1 MENIDDWIDLETEI
15 ENCKQCPKMN
25 RRGRSESCPGRGN
38 KESPI
43 VLVGQSLCRL
53 GMETKTPFA
62 GSSGVLLDRIFDR
75 SEIEIR
81 DNIFIS
87 NLVKCHPPGN
97 RASTTIEKN
106 NCIAYLIHEIQFIH
120 PKIVITLGKDATLAF
135 LGRIPFGE
143 AVNNYF
149 EGEDF
154 ILAPVYH
161 PAYYL
166 HSNDK
171 RGLVI
176 WSKRLIT
183 LLNEYWEE
191 I

>member
-1 MENIDDWIDLETEI
+1 MGNFNEWVALETEI
-15 ENCKQCPKMN
+15 ENCKECPKMN
-25 RRGRSESCPGRGN
+25 RRGRSENCPGQGN

-43 VLVGQSLCRL
+43 VLVGQSLCKL
-53 GMETKTPFA
+53 GMEVGIPFA
-62 GSSGVLLDRIFDR
+62 GSSGVLLDRILER
-75 SEIEIR
+75 SEIKDR
-81 DNIFIS
+81 DNIFIT

-97 RASTTIEKN
+97 RASTTVEKN
-106 NCIAYLIHEIQFIH
+106 NCLTYLIREIQLIH

-135 LGRIPFGE
+135 LGRVPFGE
-143 AVNNYF
+143 AVNNSF
-149 EGEDF
+149 KGEDF
-154 ILAPVYH
+154 ILAPFYH

-171 RGLVI
+171 RGLVV
-176 WSKRLIT
+176 WSRRLIK

>member
-1 MENIDDWIDLETEI
+1 MENSEWEKLEDEI
-15 ENCKQCPKMN
+15 ENCKECPKMN
-25 RRGRSESCPGRGN
+25 RRGRSENCPGRGN
-38 KESPI
+38 RESPI

-62 GSSGVLLDRIFDR
+62 GSSGVLLDRIFEQ
-75 SEIEIR
+75 SEIKNR
-81 DNIFIS
+81 DNVFIT
-87 NLVKCHPPGN
+87 NLVKCHPPAN
-97 RASTTIEKN
+97 RSSTTTEKN
-106 NCIAYLIHEIQFIH
+106 NCIAYLIREIQLIH
-120 PKIVITLGKDATLAF
+120 PKLIVSLGKDATVAF
-135 LGRIPFGE
+135 LGRVSFGE
-143 AVNNYF
+143 AVNNCF
-149 EGEDF
+149 KGEDF

-171 RGLVI
+171 RGLAT
-176 WSKRLIT
+176 WGKRLRG